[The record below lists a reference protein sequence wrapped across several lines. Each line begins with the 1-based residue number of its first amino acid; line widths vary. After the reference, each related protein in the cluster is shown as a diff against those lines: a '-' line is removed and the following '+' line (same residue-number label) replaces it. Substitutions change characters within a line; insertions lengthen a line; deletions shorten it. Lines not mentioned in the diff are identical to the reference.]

1 MTKLSN
7 QINENPLFSK
17 VAELLELA
25 RKQVVS
31 TVNLT
36 MVHTY
41 FEIGKMIIEEE
52 QQGEIRATYGKG
64 ILKDLS
70 IRLKEHFGKGFSE
83 QNLRQMRKFYA
94 IYSISNKSYSPLLE
108 SNKQKVTKRQKPSVV
123 LQNTDNQFNSIQ
135 QKPFIE
141 LQNTDNQSDSIWQKP
156 STKFKLSWS
165 HYLVLMRIENSN
177 ERSFYEIE
185 AFEQNW
191 SEPQLKRQY
200 HSSLYER
207 LALSRDKNEVMKL
220 ATEGHKIDKPQDLLK
235 NPLTLDFLGLQ
246 EKHSYTESDLEHG
259 IISKLQDFLL
269 ELGKGF
275 LFEARQK
282 RFTFDNDHYFV
293 DLVFYNRLLQ
303 CYVIIDLK
311 TDKLV
316 HQDIGQMQ
324 MYVNYYD
331 RFEKLEHEKPTIGI
345 LLCKKKND
353 ALVELTLPKD
363 SNIYASEYSLYLPEK
378 ELLQQKLIEWVHEF
392 EEENL

>member
-1 MTKLSN
+1 MTQLSN
-7 QINENPLFSK
+7 QPNENILFSK
-17 VAELLELA
+17 VAELLELS
-25 RKQVVS
+25 RKQVIA

-41 FEIGKMIIEEE
+41 FEIGKMIIEGE
-52 QQGEIRATYGKG
+52 QQGEIRAVYGKG
-64 ILKDLS
+64 VLKNLS
-70 IRLKEHFGKGFSE
+70 NRLKERFGKGFSVD
-83 QNLRQMRKFYA
+83 N
-94 IYSISNKSYSPLLE
+94 
-108 SNKQKVTKRQKPSVV
+108 
-123 LQNTDNQFNSIQ
+123 LQNMRRFYSVYS
-135 QKPFIE
+135 KYE
-141 LQNTDNQSDSIWQKP
+141 KP

-207 LALSRDKNEVMKL
+207 LALSRDKKEVMKL
-220 ATEGHKIDKPQDLLK
+220 ATEGQKIDKPQDLLK
-235 NPLTLDFLGLQ
+235 NPLTLDFLGLE
-246 EKHSYTESDLEHG
+246 EKYSYTESDLEHG

-275 LFEARQK
+275 LFESRQK

-311 TDKLV
+311 TEKLV
-316 HQDIGQMQ
+316 HQDLGQMQ

-331 RFEKLEHEKPTIGI
+331 RFVKLEHEKPTIGI

-363 SNIYASEYSLYLPEK
+363 TNIYASEYSLYLPKK